1 MEIILSAAIGGE
13 ITADCDGGKTIHSS
27 IIKMRASLKEG
38 FKKIFFEGL
47 NRIKINLYIGG
58 DVSAYCDKTSI
69 TVTRYSHTKKECAAE
84 LCIDKNYWT
93 SEPVLP
99 IKKKFILFIEKSL
112 ISLGEIIGKKLKAV
126 GCDFDCKLF
135 KETVIKSLA
144 EEQKKL

>member
-27 IIKMRASLKEG
+27 IIKMRASLKEH
-38 FKKIFFEGL
+38 FEKSSFEGL
-47 NRIKINLYIGG
+47 NKIKISVYIGG
-58 DVSAYCDKTSI
+58 DVSAYCDKTGI

-84 LCIDKNYWT
+84 FCIDKKYWT
-93 SEPVLP
+93 SAPVLP

-112 ISLGEIIGKKLKAV
+112 ISLGEIIGKKLKAT
-126 GCDFDCKLF
+126 GCNFDCKLF

-144 EEQKKL
+144 EV